1 MSDLLREQLSSS
13 MDGELPAEECELL
26 VKRIAA
32 SGELAECWHAY
43 HVIGDALR
51 DELAP
56 GSAQDLAPRVGRAL
70 ADERPRRRSMRR
82 FGTVA
87 AAVAVLGLA
96 GLAGA
101 LVSRQIGTGQV
112 FAPGGVDGQGGGG
125 RVHVDWRQAPS
136 PVRSE
141 LNRYLLMHDPYGVS
155 PRGLSSENSSSTT
168 TAAMAGA
175 ASGGGQQEPYRR

>member
-1 MSDLLREQLSSS
+1 MSDLLREQLSSF

-32 SGELAECWHAY
+32 SGELSDSWHAY

-51 DELAP
+51 DQLAP

-70 ADERPRRRSMRR
+70 DEQRPRRRSLRR

-101 LVSRQIGTGQV
+101 LISRQIGTGQV
-112 FAPGGVDGQGGGG
+112 FTPGGVNHQGGDS
-125 RVHVDWRQAPS
+125 VHVNWRQAPS

-141 LNRYLLMHDPYGVS
+141 LNRYLLMHDPYGVT
-155 PRGLSSENSSSTT
+155 PQGLASENGSSTAT
-168 TAAMAGA
+168 AGA
-175 ASGGGQQEPYRR
+175 AGGAPGGGGREPYRH